1 MEMGWSH
8 EVDMKRFDELLA
20 PHMDAAYNL
29 ARWLTANESAA
40 HDVVQESA
48 LKAFKFLHRFE
59 GGNAKAW
66 LLTIVRNESYNWLR
80 ASAGHRWISIGEDIS
95 ENDSALAHTRTPEID
110 AIRTEDAAL
119 LQQALKALPPV
130 FREVIILKELEDMP
144 YKDIAK
150 VTDVPLGTVMSRLA
164 RARAMLKN
172 EFMKLYRHE

>member
-1 MEMGWSH
+1 MGWGH
-8 EVDMKRFDELLA
+8 EVDMKRFDELLV

-29 ARWLTANESAA
+29 ARWLTGNESAA
-40 HDVVQESA
+40 RDVVQESA

-66 LLTIVRNESYNWLR
+66 LLTIVRNESYTWLK
-80 ASAGHRWISIGEDIS
+80 ASAGHRWISIGDDIAED
-95 ENDSALAHTRTPEID
+95 DSALADSRTPEIT
-110 AIRTEDAAL
+110 AIHTQDAAL
-119 LQQALKALPPV
+119 LQQALKALSPA

-164 RARAMLKN
+164 RARAMLKI